1 MVLNLTKTDA
11 VPGRVCTD
19 GNTFIGFTCG
29 PLTKCW
35 SFSSTK
41 TVTIVWDVWLNRLI
55 GCSTVWTP
63 MSVLPNS
70 VAKFWSSYS
79 ALDCLILLELWGG
92 KSIVVTWPLIVTF
105 SIDAWVLLG
114 QTVYPHLRGQWWPCQ
129 HCSEGCKYAN
139 PLPIQENATCYLEL
153 PFCSD
158 CRRGGYNCRYVMMK
172 LFAMLLVW
180 FWSLYYMPKML
191 PLNLVVPVASSCRL
205 GW

>member
-1 MVLNLTKTDA
+1 MVLNLTKTVA

-79 ALDCLILLELWGG
+79 ALDCLILVKLWGG
-92 KSIVVTWPLIVTF
+92 KHCCYL
-105 SIDAWVLLG
+105 SIDSDIFNRCMG
-114 QTVYPHLRGQWWPCQ
+114 TVG
-129 HCSEGCKYAN
+129 
-139 PLPIQENATCYLEL
+139 
-153 PFCSD
+153 SD
-158 CRRGGYNCRYVMMK
+158 CLPTLER
-172 LFAMLLVW
+172 AMVTLSTLQWGLQVCQSTAHLGKCYMSLKIALL
-180 FWSLYYMPKML
+180 
-191 PLNLVVPVASSCRL
+191 
-205 GW
+205 